1 MSTMIPDTRRVLV
14 HLGHGFSMW
23 LHRVNS
29 RNELRNF
36 SDRELQD
43 IGLRR
48 GDARA
53 EAAKPFWMA

>member
-48 GDARA
+48 G
-53 EAAKPFWMA
+53 